1 MCQSS
6 NGAYDTRLLGAYRRH
21 GITTLYQVDGHGVVV
36 PVLFLQVLDTTVDC
50 YTRWV
55 AAWVNLPQDVGEV
68 MMTSMGSFVQNHEKA
83 YCTVQSALLI
93 NRG

>member
-21 GITTLYQVDGHGVVV
+21 GITTLFQVDGHGVVV

-55 AAWVNLPQDVGEV
+55 AAWVDLPQDVGEV
-68 MMTSMGSFVQNHEKA
+68 MMTSMGSLFKITRKP
-83 YCTVQSALLI
+83 TVLPFS
-93 NRG
+93 